1 MPRRDTRSK
10 ESKFFRL
17 AVGCA
22 NLALAAMLVYGIFRY
37 LELIPPRYG
46 HRFTFVAVLMG
57 GVALWMG
64 VRGVLA
70 LLGRPGER
78 G

>member
-1 MPRRDTRSK
+1 MPRRDTRSR
-10 ESKFFRL
+10 ESTFFRI

-22 NLALAAMLVYGIFRY
+22 HLALTAMLVYGIFRY
-37 LELIPPRYG
+37 FELIPPRYG
-46 HRFTFVAVLMG
+46 QRFTFVAVLMA

-70 LLGRPGER
+70 LLGRSGHR